1 MRHLRFFLL
10 TLMASTIMS
19 AFAQNEDITVSGT
32 VVDNNGEPVIGASV
46 IQKGTSNGAVT
57 DLDGHFSVK
66 VPQGY
71 NPYNLLYRLLH
82 ARREGRSKSSNQI
95 SRKF

>member
-10 TLMASTIMS
+10 ALMASTMLS

-66 VPQGY
+66 VPKGTT
-71 NPYNLLYRLLH
+71 LT
-82 ARREGRSKSSNQI
+82 I
-95 SRKF
+95 S